1 MWQPVLMINGY
12 LISVLGLAML
22 IPAAVDMLE
31 TGRNWSLFVTSS
43 IVSLFIG
50 LSLFLGNRTKIEKIT
65 LQQGDLLTAVSWVS
79 LTLLA
84 TLPFILSDVTPGFA
98 DALFE
103 AMSGLSTTGATV
115 ITDLEVLPDSILLWR
130 SMLNGLGGVGI
141 VIFAVALLPF
151 LGIGGMQIFQREN
164 SDLNDK
170 FMPKFNYIAKRIMAV
185 YFILVALCAGCLYFA
200 GMTPLESVNYAM
212 AAIATGGFSTKNASV
227 GFYDS
232 VSIEMIL
239 SLFMYL
245 GALPM
250 TFYIVLMQR
259 RDLHSFRT
267 AQVAVFTK
275 VLAFYILL
283 TAVWLAYEGI
293 YDSFWQS
300 LRYATFNIVSITTST
315 GFVSTDYMKW
325 GPPVGT
331 IFIIFALTGGC
342 TGSTSG
348 SVKIFRW
355 QVVWAYLKQ
364 SMIVA
369 TEPNRVV
376 PIKIGNLTT
385 SNSIISSV
393 FVFISAF
400 MATLVVLTVLVA
412 WTGLDFSTAFSAVVA
427 CITNSGPG
435 IGPVVGPAGT
445 FAPLSDFAKY
455 MLSLAMLLGRLEVL
469 TVIVIFTKSF
479 WRN

>member
-65 LQQGDLLTAVSWVS
+65 LQQGYLLTAVSWVS

-232 VSIEMIL
+232 ISIEMIL

-250 TFYIVLMQR
+250 TFYIVLVQR

-331 IFIIFALTGGC
+331 IFIILH
-342 TGSTSG
+342 
-348 SVKIFRW
+348 
-355 QVVWAYLKQ
+355 
-364 SMIVA
+364 
-369 TEPNRVV
+369 
-376 PIKIGNLTT
+376 
-385 SNSIISSV
+385 
-393 FVFISAF
+393 
-400 MATLVVLTVLVA
+400 
-412 WTGLDFSTAFSAVVA
+412 
-427 CITNSGPG
+427 
-435 IGPVVGPAGT
+435 
-445 FAPLSDFAKY
+445 
-455 MLSLAMLLGRLEVL
+455 
-469 TVIVIFTKSF
+469 
-479 WRN
+479 